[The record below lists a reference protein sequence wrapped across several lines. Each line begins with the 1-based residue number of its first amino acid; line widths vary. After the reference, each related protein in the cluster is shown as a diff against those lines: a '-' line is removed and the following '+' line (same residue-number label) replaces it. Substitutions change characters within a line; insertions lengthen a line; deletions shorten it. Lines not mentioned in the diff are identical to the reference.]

1 MQEPKIISG
10 STEQEIWPLIESD
23 LNDDDLYLYN
33 AIIKQGSKEVLL
45 VIDIDPGGGF
55 EGGSES
61 TQLSAVIA
69 VDDDFKF
76 AIHHEGFFDDIGK
89 FFGMEDIETGYA
101 DLDPHVVIKTNH
113 PEKARELFSDP
124 ELRSLFAKLDNFDLG
139 IHHRTIEH
147 SDREH
152 PVLEFNS
159 DEGITDSAELRKIY
173 HAFYAILTRLEA

>member
-61 TQLSAVIA
+61 TQLSAVIC
-69 VDDDFKF
+69 
-76 AIHHEGFFDDIGK
+76 
-89 FFGMEDIETGYA
+89 
-101 DLDPHVVIKTNH
+101 
-113 PEKARELFSDP
+113 R
-124 ELRSLFAKLDNFDLG
+124 R
-139 IHHRTIEH
+139 R
-147 SDREH
+147 
-152 PVLEFNS
+152 
-159 DEGITDSAELRKIY
+159 
-173 HAFYAILTRLEA
+173 